1 MKFKRVIQVVSYYG
15 VPVILLLMTLSIR
28 DGEMLES
35 FGSISYFFLLLV
47 MFIKPV
53 VKILN
58 IRMLFKTLI
67 YRREMGILTFW
78 FFLFHGVGYIISQNM
93 GLNLFLDTGSF
104 LFYGGFGGLLIVIL
118 GLTSNKMSQKLLKKN
133 WKRVQYL
140 SYAALFLV
148 LLHVSLAEGEIGLF
162 FLVGGL
168 FIVLKVLEFKKVK
181 LLG

>member
-1 MKFKRVIQVVSYYG
+1 M
-15 VPVILLLMTLSIR
+15 
-28 DGEMLES
+28 
-35 FGSISYFFLLLV
+35 
-47 MFIKPV
+47 
-53 VKILN
+53 
-58 IRMLFKTLI
+58 
-67 YRREMGILTFW
+67 
-78 FFLFHGVGYIISQNM
+78 
-93 GLNLFLDTGSF
+93 
-104 LFYGGFGGLLIVIL
+104 IL